1 MNISKF
7 KGVLLDVGC
16 GIMPYREFILNKNR
30 NVTSYIGLDFED
42 SLNPEYALGKP
53 DIFWKGDFIPLNDTS
68 IDTALATE
76 LFEHCPEP
84 ERVMK
89 EILRVLKPGGIIF
102 FTVPFIFHL
111 HLVPHDEYRYTPFS
125 LKRHLSDAGFKNIEL
140 SALGG
145 WDASLAQMMA
155 IWLQQRPLLK
165 RHKKIISLL
174 MIPLIKKLIK
184 TDSKYNKNNL
194 YNNGCLITGISG
206 IAYKN

>member
-1 MNISKF
+1 
-7 KGVLLDVGC
+7 
-16 GIMPYREFILNKNR
+16 MPYREFILNKNR